1 MRLFCFS
8 KVDAVDSWDDVRPF
22 FESVQNDHDGP
33 IAEVIHQLA
42 IEEKAQVWGFDD
54 GDVITGVVATE
65 VIETARGKVC
75 NIMTAIG
82 GTPLAMQER
91 MMDEI
96 GKWALSLGCIAVRLQ
111 GRKGWLR
118 RFPRLRQTGI
128 TAEWSLTK
136 AH

>member
-8 KVDAVDSWDDVRPF
+8 KQDAVESWEDVRPF
-22 FESVQNDHDGP
+22 FETMEREHNGP
-33 IAEVIHQLA
+33 LAHIVHELA
-42 IEEKAQVWGFDD
+42 IAEKAQIWGFDD
-54 GDVITGVVATE
+54 GDGITGVLATE

-75 NIMTAIG
+75 NIMTALG
-82 GTPLAMQER
+82 AAPVAMQER
-91 MMDEI
+91 MMDEV

-118 RFPRLRQTGI
+118 RFPRMRQVGI
-128 TAEWSLTK
+128 VAEWPLIK

>member
-8 KVDAVDSWDDVRPF
+8 KIDAADSWDDVRPM
-22 FESVQNDHDGP
+22 FERAQAEHDGP
-33 IAEVIHQLA
+33 LAEVIHELA
-42 IEEKAQVWGFDD
+42 KQEKAQIWGFDD
-54 GDVITGVVATE
+54 GDGITGVVATE
-65 VIETARGKVC
+65 VVETARGKVC

-82 GTPLAMQER
+82 GAPLLMQER

-96 GKWALSLGCIAVRLQ
+96 GKWAASIGCIAVRLQ

-118 RFPRLRQTGI
+118 RFARLRQTGI
-128 TAEWSLTK
+128 VAEWPLIK